1 MKNKK
6 GLIILSSVVGVC
18 ALGLVISPLMDW
30 NVDSESVSGN
40 IGKTSRFSRKAEAS
54 NISNMEELILNDPSY
69 KNGMVA
75 SYMVMETRAQ
85 QFEALVN
92 MSNQAAGE
100 IPEFAKV
107 LKEMNEAAPLINNVC
122 ATLAQAGSDLN
133 GTLANEQRPDLA
145 QNVINASLAYTA
157 LQKQNKL
164 ATQFIDTTDKYLKTS
179 EGTDELKFVRD
190 QWVDYQQMT
199 AALDGDEKAAK
210 ELESKGYLLSSEQS
224 VAALHSFGPADQL
237 QLAGGVGLSSTL
249 NVNNNLSDM
258 MAVDGLSAVIICS
271 TVTDNF
277 LQAIEG
283 SNIELQSQQATDVF
297 NATVTDVI
305 GAVFTNNIASTVKD
319 NLGSTVKDNIGSTVK
334 DNLGA
339 SVKDNLSASIK
350 DNLSATITG
359 IISAQQTGNLGDR
372 PFVMHAQE
380 ALSAQQ
386 TGNLGDRPFVM
397 HATSMGSIDNL
408 MSAFQEATIQ
418 SQVVIMNGEVI
429 SSQIVNQLGDGIKTT
444 TLGNQAEYRYFN
456 N

>member
-1 MKNKK
+1 M
-6 GLIILSSVVGVC
+6 
-18 ALGLVISPLMDW
+18 
-30 NVDSESVSGN
+30 
-40 IGKTSRFSRKAEAS
+40 
-54 NISNMEELILNDPSY
+54 
-69 KNGMVA
+69 
-75 SYMVMETRAQ
+75 
-85 QFEALVN
+85 
-92 MSNQAAGE
+92 
-100 IPEFAKV
+100 
-107 LKEMNEAAPLINNVC
+107 
-122 ATLAQAGSDLN
+122 
-133 GTLANEQRPDLA
+133 
-145 QNVINASLAYTA
+145 
-157 LQKQNKL
+157 
-164 ATQFIDTTDKYLKTS
+164 
-179 EGTDELKFVRD
+179 
-190 QWVDYQQMT
+190 
-199 AALDGDEKAAK
+199 
-210 ELESKGYLLSSEQS
+210 
-224 VAALHSFGPADQL
+224 
-237 QLAGGVGLSSTL
+237 
-249 NVNNNLSDM
+249 
-258 MAVDGLSAVIICS
+258 IICS

-305 GAVFTNNIASTVKD
+305 GAVFTTNIASTVKD

-397 HATSMGSIDNL
+397 HANEMGSIDNL

-429 SSQIVNQLGDGIKTT
+429 SSQLVNQLGDGIKTT
-444 TLGNQAEYRYFN
+444 TLGNQAEYWYFN